1 MFYSL
6 ETTQK
11 QIKTSFSYEV
21 KLQNNNVLE
30 NIANGVVDNHKV
42 ADTILN
48 WVLENCKLDNNHKY
62 FINKK
67 IAQRPEVSVFSFDQ
81 QSISVIEITFS
92 YTLDIEDY
100 VWLAQQGKNILQ
112 IKLDLI
118 NDLLFELDAEV
129 ELNANCKICY
139 DQHWVID
146 IGDIGT
152 KCSCSPDYTNSVIY
166 MIDHPIYKR
175 KQNAL

>member
-6 ETTQK
+6 EKTQK
-11 QIKTSFSYEV
+11 QIQASISYQVE
-21 KLQNNNVLE
+21 LQNNKVLG

-48 WVLENCKLDNNHKY
+48 WVLENCKLNEDHEY

-67 IAQRPEVSVFSFDQ
+67 IAQRPKVSVFSFNQ
-81 QSISVIEITFS
+81 HSIGVMEITFS

-100 VWLAQQGKNILQ
+100 LWLAQKGKNILE
-112 IKLDLI
+112 IKLNLI
-118 NDLLFELDAEV
+118 DDLLFELDDEV

-152 KCSCSPDYTNSVIY
+152 TCSCSPYYTNSV
-166 MIDHPIYKR
+166 H
-175 KQNAL
+175 